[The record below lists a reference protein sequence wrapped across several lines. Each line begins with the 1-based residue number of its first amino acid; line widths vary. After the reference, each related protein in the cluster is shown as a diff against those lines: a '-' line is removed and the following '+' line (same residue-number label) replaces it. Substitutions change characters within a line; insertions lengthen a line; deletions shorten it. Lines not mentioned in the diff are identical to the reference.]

1 MVSSN
6 KNDNDGS
13 DGTGHMLPGTNCAS
27 VPRYVLDTS
36 NTCTNDDSLPVT
48 LSSICTP
55 LASPSL
61 DGSPG
66 VCLVFCVA
74 KLLRLL
80 LLYGNTSIQF
90 TSLEGVS
97 FHLLS
102 FNILIILFVPV
113 LLVDLLILLG
123 DLLVSVPWE
132 ALVNVVLVSYT
143 LLLSRIWFLR
153 L

>member
-1 MVSSN
+1 M
-6 KNDNDGS
+6 
-13 DGTGHMLPGTNCAS
+13 
-27 VPRYVLDTS
+27 
-36 NTCTNDDSLPVT
+36 
-48 LSSICTP
+48 
-55 LASPSL
+55 
-61 DGSPG
+61 
-66 VCLVFCVA
+66 FCVA

-80 LLYGNTSIQF
+80 LLYDNTSIQF

-97 FHLLS
+97 LHLLS
-102 FNILIILFVPV
+102 FNILTVLFVLV

-132 ALVNVVLVSYT
+132 ALINVVFVSYT